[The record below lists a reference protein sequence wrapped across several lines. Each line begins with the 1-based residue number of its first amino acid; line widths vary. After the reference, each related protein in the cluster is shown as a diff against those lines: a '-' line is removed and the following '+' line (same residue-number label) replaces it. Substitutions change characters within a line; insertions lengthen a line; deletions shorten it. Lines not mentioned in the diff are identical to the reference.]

1 MNQYPQNYE
10 ESPSFQDS
18 FIDQQQQIKSNLSL
32 HTLQPNDTFHAE
44 YQTQNHPSFQE
55 KNLFINQLNANE
67 YSHDNFEVD
76 QGIGE
81 QDYQNNDDVDENQ
94 TRNYTINYNR
104 IENNQDE
111 DEEIY
116 TDYLP
121 ENFFE
126 QLKPNPSQFNMNYN
140 QNAQKKEE
148 RKSVNNRSTSLKK
161 RMEQKNNEML
171 YTRAAKQ
178 QICQNLVQQ
187 QIDKE
192 IKYMSNAKKM
202 SQNSYR
208 IVAKKLEN
216 EISAKMAEV
225 DPSLSKILTFSQVGR
240 LFQLLNLFTVVK
252 FDENSQIIIEQNI
265 DPHKKLRFA
274 QETMFHQQFWFFV
287 VNYINKETVLGEIVF
302 STLRILMDPMQLT
315 IKETKDFLAQY
326 MGRTLTYLEED
337 RKAAQERTQ
346 GFQLWSVDE
355 IIKAFRQINE
365 QRILREKSQ
374 NINNPNNNGN
384 KRQASNKDLDKNVY
398 TFKPTIDKNSQLI
411 DEMHRKKFAMTSSGL
426 NITPIRHSN
435 ATQNTKSIQ
444 STNKLINLL
453 QSSQSNQNLHSQASI
468 LIQQPINQAQINNN
482 HITSSNLNNHSSS
495 TLSFLN
501 NQGNQ
506 HSHIN
511 YNESNSTTTNATS
524 DYRNTDVA
532 NNSSENSQRNSDRF
546 LSQKVKSLLSQHQ
559 HPSRSNLNASSQNF
573 NTLQHNSHNNN
584 HNGLVG
590 MSEYDHEDPQSYF
603 SKIKRCA
610 TLSSFQIPEE
620 DYIEDISH
628 IPSNNFEKPI
638 DRVNMMLQKQQQTQR
653 KISQKKE
660 QIIQEQMKECT
671 FKPQLQ
677 RSVSPQYSAYSRNQN
692 ELIQRQQH
700 DINKRQQAAAQRNQ
714 QKQEYEDKLLNEC
727 TFQPSLSPSQRNF
740 NKISKSP
747 VSPKGFEQT
756 VHRMRA
762 AQDIQRQSRKAFDQ
776 GSYSSNAQILR
787 NSLSPLSVEVK
798 KQIQQHQ
805 QLQQSFQKQNPPQQ
819 KTQYL
824 QQKDQQKEIEQHQSS
839 DLEEENMMQQQPQQ
853 QKQQFFQKNENQN
866 QNQNKKQLHQQNQ
879 STADK
884 ENEQSQDQENE
895 FLNDQYR
902 FEEQTIDKQKPSFQD
917 QTFGDSQKKNQ
928 QFEINQKPKAKPF
941 FVLDIITPKGEKA
954 ALELFK
960 DDDIYQKA
968 EQFTQQYSL
977 DEITQSKIE
986 QILDQ
991 QMQKY
996 LQKRQNTVKNN

>member
-1 MNQYPQNYE
+1 MNQNPHNYE

-44 YQTQNHPSFQE
+44 YQAQIHPSFQE
-55 KNLFINQLNANE
+55 KNLFMNQLNANE
-67 YSHDNFEVD
+67 YSHDNFEDDKV
-76 QGIGE
+76 IGE
-81 QDYQNNDDVDENQ
+81 QDYLNDDDENQ
-94 TRNYTINYNR
+94 TRNYAVNYNCV
-104 IENNQDE
+104 ENNQEQNDK
-111 DEEIY
+111 IY
-116 TDYLP
+116 ADYLP

-126 QLKPNPSQFNMNYN
+126 QLKPNPSQFSMNYN
-140 QNAQKKEE
+140 QNALNKEE
-148 RKSVNNRSTSLKK
+148 KKSINNRSTSLKK

-216 EISAKMAEV
+216 EISAKMAEI

-240 LFQLLNLFTVVK
+240 LFQLLNLFNVVK

-337 RKAAQERTQ
+337 RKAAQDRTQ

-374 NINNPNNNGN
+374 SINNPSNSN
-384 KRQASNKDLDKNVY
+384 KRQASNKHLDKNVY
-398 TFKPTIDKNSQLI
+398 TFKPAIDKNSQLI
-411 DEMHRKKFAMTSSGL
+411 DEMHRKKFAMESSGL

-444 STNKLINLL
+444 STNKHINLL

-468 LIQQPINQAQINNN
+468 LIQQQINQAQINN
-482 HITSSNLNNHSSS
+482 HITSNNLNHNSS
-495 TLSFLN
+495 TLSFLNNTN

-511 YNESNSTTTNATS
+511 YNENNSTTTNATS
-524 DYRNTDVA
+524 DNRNTTLNTDVA

-559 HPSRSNLNASSQNF
+559 HPSRSNLNINSQNF
-573 NTLQHNSHNNN
+573 NTLQHNSLNNN
-584 HNGLVG
+584 HNGQIG

-653 KISQKKE
+653 KISQKKA

-677 RSVSPQYSAYSRNQN
+677 RSVSPSYSAYSRNQN
-692 ELIQRQQH
+692 ELLQRQQH

-727 TFQPSLSPSQRNF
+727 TFQPSLSPSQRHF
-740 NKISKSP
+740 NKTSKSQ

-762 AQDIQRQSRKAFDQ
+762 AQDIQRQSRKGFDQ
-776 GSYSSNAQILR
+776 GSYSSNAQIVT
-787 NSLSPLSVEVK
+787 NSLSPKVEVK
-798 KQIQQHQ
+798 KQTQQQQ
-805 QLQQSFQKQNPPQQ
+805 QLQQSFQKQIPSQQ
-819 KTQYL
+819 KAQYL
-824 QQKDQQKEIEQHQSS
+824 LQKDQQKQIEQYFSQ
-839 DLEEENMMQQQPQQ
+839 DIEEDMLKQQPFEQN
-853 QKQQFFQKNENQN
+853 QQFYQIHE
-866 QNQNKKQLHQQNQ
+866 NQNKKQMYQQKQ
-879 STADK
+879 SIADK
-884 ENEQSQDQENE
+884 ENEQTQDQKNE
-895 FLNDQYR
+895 FINDQYG
-902 FEEQTIDKQKPSFQD
+902 FDEKEIDKPNFSD

-928 QFEINQKPKAKPF
+928 QFEIYQKPKAKPF

-968 EQFTQQYSL
+968 ELFSQQYSL
-977 DEITQSKIE
+977 DEITQSQIE

-996 LQKRQNTVKNN
+996 LQKRQNIIKND